1 MINTGY
7 NAIKLFKIPY
17 NLQQNYKFEK
27 INTKLAYKKFKA
39 YNKVKVGS
47 INSYIVNL
55 FTGSNFFPYFD
66 QFKNE
71 RLQANEDALIYD
83 EPMNRQGRDNWPIRL
98 RNFDPLF
105 LIISIQNFTM

>member
-1 MINTGY
+1 MSENKKFLIISVNLNPKCQVPNPKIAFYQNT
-7 NAIKLFKIPY
+7 L
-17 NLQQNYKFEK
+17 
-27 INTKLAYKKFKA
+27 TKLAYKKFKA

-83 EPMNRQGRDNWPIRL
+83 EPMNRQGRDN
-98 RNFDPLF
+98 
-105 LIISIQNFTM
+105 